1 MKINAK
7 FDSGAIIVNE
17 IVENADKQLAKLNIA
32 YDAPHAGKPYL
43 QWFHFRA
50 YELDTAKN
58 CSFHIENAGS
68 TTYPEGWINYN
79 VCASYDRKNWFRI
92 KSTYDKNDG
101 ILKWEFQPKFSSIFF
116 AYYPPYSQETYLDF
130 ISECQMTPSNR
141 CRLDALPGET
151 LDGNTLDVLLVGNPP
166 PLSLNSSNDNNKK
179 KKLKFWVIARQHP
192 GETQAS
198 WWMEGFI
205 RRLLDSSDAIAN
217 VLLSNIDFYIVPN
230 MNPDG
235 SQRGYLRVN
244 AAGKNLNREW
254 DKSTE
259 DKSPEVFY
267 CQKAIKQTGIDFLLD
282 VHSEEE
288 LEYVFL
294 SKTPLGIPSIT
305 DKQVELYHKYCSAL
319 MQSNPEFQ
327 TEFGYK
333 MPEKGQ
339 SNLGICCAWA
349 AETYGCLAMTQEQP
363 FKDNCIF
370 PEPNQEWSIA
380 RCEKLGASVLD
391 AMYSVM
397 DDLKVYRGKM

>member
-101 ILKWEFQPKFSSIFF
+101 ILKWDFQPKFSSIFF

-151 LDGNTLDVLLVGNPP
+151 LDGNTLAEGFTNKLLI
-166 PLSLNSSNDNNKK
+166 LFSLFIYRLLIRIFLA
-179 KKLKFWVIARQHP
+179 KLKR
-192 GETQAS
+192 
-198 WWMEGFI
+198 
-205 RRLLDSSDAIAN
+205 
-217 VLLSNIDFYIVPN
+217 
-230 MNPDG
+230 
-235 SQRGYLRVN
+235 
-244 AAGKNLNREW
+244 
-254 DKSTE
+254 
-259 DKSPEVFY
+259 
-267 CQKAIKQTGIDFLLD
+267 
-282 VHSEEE
+282 
-288 LEYVFL
+288 
-294 SKTPLGIPSIT
+294 
-305 DKQVELYHKYCSAL
+305 
-319 MQSNPEFQ
+319 
-327 TEFGYK
+327 
-333 MPEKGQ
+333 
-339 SNLGICCAWA
+339 
-349 AETYGCLAMTQEQP
+349 
-363 FKDNCIF
+363 
-370 PEPNQEWSIA
+370 
-380 RCEKLGASVLD
+380 
-391 AMYSVM
+391 
-397 DDLKVYRGKM
+397 